1 MQKLRKMQVQFSH
14 TAYNDTEEHFN
25 ESPQNEEVEKETS
38 NDDNEFEKRF
48 FCNELVNHSKHNLK
62 TCSNCDF
69 STKCWAEDW
78 NETPAHIFSTADLR
92 DMGYKI

>member
-1 MQKLRKMQVQFSH
+1 MTLKSTSMRAPKMKKWRKK
-14 TAYNDTEEHFN
+14 D
-25 ESPQNEEVEKETS
+25 QNMTMNSKNVL
-38 NDDNEFEKRF
+38 